1 MDRRT
6 ALAGLAATIALPGLS
21 LPARASTPDLRF
33 RDLYERGTNLSDYA
47 ASLEGLRIEM
57 TGYMAP
63 PLKPEIEFFVL
74 TRLPMAVCPFCNDA
88 ADWPTDLV
96 VAYSSTP
103 LEVVRYSDLIRV
115 EGTFET
121 GVKTDAE
128 TGFVSLVRLMD
139 VRYRK
144 L

>member
-6 ALAGLAATIALPGLS
+6 ALAGLAALTLPALT
-21 LPARASTPDLRF
+21 LPARAATPDLRF
-33 RDLYERGTNLSDYA
+33 RDLYSRGTELTDYA
-47 ASLEGLRIEM
+47 AALEGQRIEM

-63 PLKPEIEFFVL
+63 PLKPEINFFVL
-74 TRLPMAVCPFCNDA
+74 TRMPMAVCPFCSDA

-96 VAYSSTP
+96 VSYSSRP
-103 LEVVRYSDLIRV
+103 LDVVRYSDLIRV
-115 EGTFET
+115 EGRFET
-121 GVKTDAE
+121 GIHTDPE

-139 VRYRK
+139 VSYRK